1 MAMWGKSIPGGR
13 NSKFKD
19 GNKPGTFTGSE
30 ASGAVAER
38 VKGRVGEEVREIT
51 EPVWVFENH

>member
-38 VKGRVGEEVREIT
+38 VRGREIT